1 MLTGF
6 QNEADLIRV
15 LSLHPDTTFHQLHYH
30 IAVAYGWSEL
40 PRDYY
45 FEIDGSFVVPQD
57 FRLPVNGTPCL
68 YDANTSL
75 VTEALGFFIRGIVRY
90 RGGPL
95 TNLGNYDVEIA
106 WEP

>member
-15 LSLHPDTTFHQLHYH
+15 LSLHPDTTFYQLHYK
-30 IAVAYGWSEL
+30 IARAYGWTEL
-40 PRDYY
+40 PKNYY
-45 FEIDGSFVVPQD
+45 FEIDGSFVVSPD
-57 FRLPVNGTPCL
+57 SPLTMNGDPCL

-75 VTEALGFFIRGIVRY
+75 VTEALGYFIRRIVKY

-95 TNLGNYDVEIA
+95 TNLCNYEIEIA
-106 WEP
+106 WDQ

>member
-15 LSLHPDTTFHQLHYH
+15 LSLHPDTTFHQLHFH
-30 IAVAYGWSEL
+30 IARAYGWSEL

-57 FRLPVNGTPCL
+57 FRLPVNGKPCL

-95 TNLGNYDVEIA
+95 TNLGNYEVEIA